1 MLENMAC
8 SRPTVQPYGRRYRL
22 PSLTRRRV
30 FSVLLF
36 SLPFVSTGCY
46 QLGMICPS
54 SMRGIRTLAIP
65 MFQNGTLVPRTEALL
80 ADVTIRVFQAD
91 GTYKIVDEGK
101 ADGILQCKLT
111 DVSRTPIFVSSTNW
125 MTTKKFQLQILV
137 TYCVLDRITRK
148 ILQHGAVTGATRYF
162 VGTDLTSQERQ
173 ALPMAARLMANAL
186 LGQLTEGW

>member
-1 MLENMAC
+1 
-8 SRPTVQPYGRRYRL
+8 
-22 PSLTRRRV
+22 
-30 FSVLLF
+30 
-36 SLPFVSTGCY
+36 
-46 QLGMICPS
+46 
-54 SMRGIRTLAIP
+54 MRGIRTLAIP
-65 MFQNGTLVPRTEALL
+65 VFQNGTLVPRTEALL

-125 MTTKKFQLQILV
+125 MTTKKFQLRILV
-137 TYCVLDRITRK
+137 TYCVLDRITGK
-148 ILQHGAVTGATRYF
+148 ILQQGAVAGATSYF
-162 VGTDLTSQERQ
+162 VGTDHLTSQERQ